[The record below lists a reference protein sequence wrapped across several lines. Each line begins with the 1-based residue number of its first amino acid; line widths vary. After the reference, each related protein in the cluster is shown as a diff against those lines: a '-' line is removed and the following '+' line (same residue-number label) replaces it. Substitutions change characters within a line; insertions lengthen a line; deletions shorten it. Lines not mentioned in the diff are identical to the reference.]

1 MHRTHRVLKW
11 VAGGLMGLGLAAP
24 LTARPRPAGRSCR
37 RLRPGLGPTPSS
49 SPSTATKRL
58 KMTRGRAIRSVI
70 NEKDTVARIQAIQD
84 DNTSVLVVGLQAGS
98 TRVTLTDD
106 QGAVEAVDVVVE
118 LDIDAIRTVLRR
130 AFPTASIEPIPTGTN
145 TIVLVG
151 NVAHAEEIEAI
162 LRVAQ
167 GVLVSGVPAARRH
180 RPGRRRHHRRQRA

>member
-11 VAGGLMGLGLAAP
+11 VAGGLMSLGLAAP
-24 LTARPRPAGRSCR
+24 LGAQPPADPAAATARPRANAFVVAIGS
-37 RLRPGLGPTPSS
+37 
-49 SPSTATKRL
+49 AKKL
-58 KMTRGRAIRSVI
+58 KMTSGRAIRNVL
-70 NEKDTVARIQAIQD
+70 NEKETVARIQAIQD
-84 DNTSVLVVGLQAGS
+84 DNTSVLVFGQQAGS

-106 QGAVEAVDVVVE
+106 NGLIEAVDVVVE

-151 NVAHAEEIEAI
+151 NVAHSEEIEAI

-167 GVLVSGVPAARRH
+167 GVLVSGTPVRATRAAASSRSSTR
-180 RPGRRRHHRRQRA
+180 